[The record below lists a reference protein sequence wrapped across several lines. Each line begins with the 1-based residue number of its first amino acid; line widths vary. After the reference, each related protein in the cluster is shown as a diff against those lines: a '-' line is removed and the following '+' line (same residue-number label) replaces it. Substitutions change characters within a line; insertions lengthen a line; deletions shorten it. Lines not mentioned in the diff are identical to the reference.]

1 MIIATKGE
9 IARFSNSKCKLLLYT
24 TILGFLTVM
33 LLSLVRDR
41 RQTHCIMGTLSE
53 GPIIMAS
60 INKNLYAD
68 RLQS

>member
-41 RQTHCIMGTLSE
+41 RQTHCIMGTL
-53 GPIIMAS
+53 
-60 INKNLYAD
+60 
-68 RLQS
+68 